1 MTKNIQSLD
10 EETDEGDGSSETT
23 EEVNL
28 EPVLPKMEPRSA
40 CLMNSL

>member
-10 EETDEGDGSSETT
+10 EETDEDEGSSETT

-28 EPVLPKMEPRSA
+28 EPFFPKMEPRNA
-40 CLMNSL
+40 CLTNTL